1 MKPYSEDLR
10 TRIVKALQE
19 EGGMSKPE
27 AARLFET
34 SVSPQ
39 SNATHGSLVEGPL
52 SNQEGEAAGPRKGGP
67 ETTQRLLEEDV
78 HTKTPGG
85 HRLFER
91 RRFLERLRPAKV
103 SATPP

>member
-1 MKPYSEDLR
+1 
-10 TRIVKALQE
+10 
-19 EGGMSKPE
+19 MSKPE

>member
-27 AARLFET
+27 AARLFEDVSLS
-34 SVSPQ
+34 SVKRY
-39 SNATHGSLVEGPL
+39 ARGSLVEGPL

-78 HTKTPGG
+78 HTQTPGG
-85 HRLFER
+85 HRL
-91 RRFLERLRPAKV
+91 
-103 SATPP
+103 

>member
-52 SNQEGEAAGPRKGGP
+52 SNQEEGRRQAP
-67 ETTQRLLEEDV
+67 EKVDQRL
-78 HTKTPGG
+78 
-85 HRLFER
+85 R
-91 RRFLERLRPAKV
+91 RGSSKRTYTQKRPAATV
-103 SATPP
+103 SLRGAAFWSA